1 MHLILA
7 TSFLVRGSSQPAF
20 STSLSIVCVRV
31 YPVYSDA
38 GFVQLCLVVVIRN
51 KVEAARTEL
60 NGDRGQEGGTAL
72 HVPAVVEVNAHAVG
86 TNL

>member
-7 TSFLVRGSSQPAF
+7 TNFLVRGSSQPAF

-38 GFVQLCLVVVIRN
+38 GFVQPCPVVVTRN
-51 KVEAARTEL
+51 KVSRP
-60 NGDRGQEGGTAL
+60 RGG
-72 HVPAVVEVNAHAVG
+72 VPN
-86 TNL
+86 

>member
-38 GFVQLCLVVVIRN
+38 GFVQPCPVVVIRN
-51 KVEAARTEL
+51 KVSR
-60 NGDRGQEGGTAL
+60 R
-72 HVPAVVEVNAHAVG
+72 
-86 TNL
+86 